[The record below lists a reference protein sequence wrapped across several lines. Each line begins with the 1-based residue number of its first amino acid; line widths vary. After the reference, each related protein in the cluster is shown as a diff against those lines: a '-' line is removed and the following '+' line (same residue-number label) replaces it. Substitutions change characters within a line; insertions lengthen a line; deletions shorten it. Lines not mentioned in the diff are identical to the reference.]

1 MDVSIPLA
9 YHAGAQFT
17 YFPYC
22 TDDLALRYLDAAHVD
37 YVILRRS
44 EKFTQYY
51 EDWLERG
58 IPHHRAE
65 LVQLPS
71 IAGVDKFTVY
81 RWHWGENAHSLHPV
95 PVQARVDTQKWP
107 PNVTVP

>member
-1 MDVSIPLA
+1 MPRQPV
-9 YHAGAQFT
+9 Q

-22 TDDLALRYLDAAHVD
+22 TGELALRYLDATRVD

-51 EDWLERG
+51 EDWLEHG
-58 IPHHRAE
+58 IPDRRAE

-71 IAGVDKFTVY
+71 IAGVDRFTVY
-81 RWHWGENAHSLHPV
+81 RWHWGEYVHTSHPA
-95 PVQARVDTQKWP
+95 PVQARVDANNGP
-107 PNVTVP
+107 PSVTVP